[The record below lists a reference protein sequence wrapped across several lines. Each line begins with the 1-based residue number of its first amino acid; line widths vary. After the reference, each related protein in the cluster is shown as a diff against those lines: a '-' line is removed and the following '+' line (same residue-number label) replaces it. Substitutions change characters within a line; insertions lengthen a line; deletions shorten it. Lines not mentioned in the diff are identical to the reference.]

1 LNEELSTSECFRR
14 LVRKIFFLTKSHQQY
29 PLLNYGIEVT
39 LVVFGS
45 NLVAS
50 GSKLLCSEEQ
60 QHTASRNS
68 ALEVHSANR
77 STTQSW
83 HTKNTG
89 QKNHWHFLRRQRPTK
104 SAWAKKKISKSGWY
118 ISYSSNIHIKH
129 YITKIWSLSISQPC
143 LNKASQG
150 ISSTSSFSTLGLC
163 KACGAQPIRE
173 IYYINPFIFF
183 GGVKPVWQK
192 TCNRGRMKLNKK
204 TLAERITKKGLFHV
218 VSHSIVKGCI
228 YTYIYKL

>member
-1 LNEELSTSECFRR
+1 
-14 LVRKIFFLTKSHQQY
+14 
-29 PLLNYGIEVT
+29 
-39 LVVFGS
+39 VVFGS

-173 IYYINPFIFF
+173 IYYINPFIFLGGLNPF
-183 GGVKPVWQK
+183 GRKLATGAAWSWIRKPWP
-192 TCNRGRMKLNKK
+192 
-204 TLAERITKKGLFHV
+204 KGSQRKGYFMLFH
-218 VSHSIVKGCI
+218 IV
-228 YTYIYKL
+228 